1 MIRVNQ
7 VCLIHGCYP
16 HRYFGHSAGQSIIR
30 GSKIRHLRKGPVAI
44 LMGCSSGSLISQ
56 GEFDPDGYIMNFL
69 LGGRYASLW
78 RWVSNDLFTKC
89 VPY

>member
-1 MIRVNQ
+1 MIFTCKCQYTSKVSLSHIWYN
-7 VCLIHGCYP
+7 
-16 HRYFGHSAGQSIIR
+16 RYFGHSAGQSIIR

-69 LGGRYASLW
+69 LGGR
-78 RWVSNDLFTKC
+78 
-89 VPY
+89 